1 MQLRDLRYQTTLL
14 MFELYFSYILIYTNV
29 QELLLFFDLAVYKRF
44 TLETLMYQNIR
55 TGRVVVG

>member
-1 MQLRDLRYQTTLL
+1 
-14 MFELYFSYILIYTNV
+14 MFELYFSYILIYSNV